1 MLQHEPPTWP
11 MLPADS
17 CADLLPDSELF
28 RHDSPRRSTLGSESG
43 SDLQHLESSGVV
55 LAAADAVGAVTLP
68 AIHLSKPELTM
79 STVRAASSTPM
90 RKPDNEP
97 KPIDLG
103 YERPDYGV
111 PVPSDPEDGDERAT
125 VTEYPTLNLNDIKLP
140 AGTPETGEARITYRI
155 RRVDTGGEGAS
166 DKPSVTLEIKDICF
180 CGDADWPEEDE
191 KKSPMGVAA
200 MLAKA
205 VSER

>member
-1 MLQHEPPTWP
+1 
-11 MLPADS
+11 
-17 CADLLPDSELF
+17 
-28 RHDSPRRSTLGSESG
+28 
-43 SDLQHLESSGVV
+43 
-55 LAAADAVGAVTLP
+55 
-68 AIHLSKPELTM
+68 M

-90 RKPDNEP
+90 RKPDTEP

-180 CGDADWPEEDE
+180 CGDADWPEEEDE
-191 KKSPMGVAA
+191 KKSAMGVAA

-205 VSER
+205 VSERQG

>member
-1 MLQHEPPTWP
+1 
-11 MLPADS
+11 
-17 CADLLPDSELF
+17 
-28 RHDSPRRSTLGSESG
+28 
-43 SDLQHLESSGVV
+43 
-55 LAAADAVGAVTLP
+55 
-68 AIHLSKPELTM
+68 M

-90 RKPDNEP
+90 RKPDTEP

-111 PVPSDPEDGDERAT
+111 PVQSDPEDGDERAT

-140 AGTPETGEARITYRI
+140 AGTPETGEARITYRF
-155 RRVDTGGEGAS
+155 RRVVTGGEGTS
-166 DKPSVTLEIKDICF
+166 DKPSVTLEIKNICF
-180 CGDADWPEEDE
+180 CGDADWPEEEDE

-205 VSER
+205 VADR